1 MPRIVRVPVS
11 FLFLLVLWSTV
22 PAISAQ
28 SRSDRPGSL
37 VDRVVKELRDRFKPR
52 WFAKDGVE
60 DAVTA
65 AESAADRASTLA
77 EARDIAFR
85 LLEKFEVSHLGLLSK
100 RGWQALEAELH
111 AKKTFTVGFQLVL
124 ADDGYFVEGLTL
136 EGPGDRAGIKNG
148 DRVVTID
155 GRPVRMSP
163 RLDFRSDD
171 AALPDSPRHLVLVAD
186 ATPVLLT
193 IERTPGET
201 IDSKIVPFEDSGY
214 EADRRA
220 VCMYDLGK
228 TRVGYIPLRYMY
240 YRAEDLVRESIEE
253 RFENCSGLVIDLR
266 GRGGS
271 GDAARELAELLVG
284 KKRIVKGPI
293 VALVDGYTRSAKEI
307 LAYDL
312 ARSPDVRLVG
322 EKTSGAV
329 RPCTFIDVGQA
340 SILMAPL
347 GSGIDPEYTR
357 EIELIGVSPDV
368 ICRAAGRYAA
378 GADPILDRGLREIA
392 AMIATSDRRQTG
404 R

>member
-1 MPRIVRVPVS
+1 MSRQARVLFFVLVVGLFSAMP
-11 FLFLLVLWSTV
+11 TM
-22 PAISAQ
+22 SAQ
-28 SRSDRPGSL
+28 TRADRPGAL

-52 WFAKDGVE
+52 WFARDGVE
-60 DAVTA
+60 DAVA
-65 AESAADRASTLA
+65 AAKADADRAATLT

-100 RGWQALEAELH
+100 KGWQALESELH
-111 AKKTFTVGFQLVL
+111 AKKTVTVGFQLVR
-124 ADDGYFVEGLTL
+124 ADDGYFVEGLTF
-136 EGPGDRAGIKNG
+136 EGPADRAGIKNG

-163 RLDFRSDD
+163 RLDQRSDD

-186 ATPVLLT
+186 ATPVRVT

-201 IDSKIVPFEDSGY
+201 LDMTIVPTEDSGY

-253 RFENCSGLVIDLR
+253 RFEDCSGLVLDLR

-284 KKRIVKGPI
+284 KKRITKMPI
-293 VALVDGYTRSAKEI
+293 VGLIDGYTRSAKEI

-312 ARSPDVRLVG
+312 SKSPDVRLVG

-329 RPCTFIDVGQA
+329 RPCTFIDVGHA

-368 ICRAAGRYAA
+368 LCRAAGRYAA
-378 GADPILDRGLREIA
+378 GADPILDRGLQEIA
-392 AMIATSDRRQTG
+392 AMIDERGRRSRSD
-404 R
+404 